1 MTNFEYYIKGN
12 RFEKGWSVFA
22 NNYYPKGTGSPIE
35 RYNNW
40 LLKEHEEP
48 ILDDIEKEYLSNIIK
63 PFKDKV
69 STISKRAS
77 FNSTGVDCYIEIRV
91 KRVGNGYDFVS
102 LPTFKPSTKMYKNM
116 KIGHIY
122 SLEELNL

>member
-1 MTNFEYYIKGN
+1 MTHFEYYIKGN
-12 RFEKGWSVFA
+12 KFEEGWRVFVE
-22 NNYYPKGTGSPIE
+22 TS
-35 RYNNW
+35 YNKIGRALNQYNKW
-40 LLKEHEEP
+40 LLEEHEEP
-48 ILDDIEKEYLSNIIK
+48 ILDDVEKEYLSNIIK
-63 PFKDKV
+63 PFKDRV
-69 STISKRAS
+69 STISKHAS
-77 FNSTGVDCYIEIRV
+77 INSTGVDCYIEIRV

>member
-1 MTNFEYYIKGN
+1 MTNFEYYIKSN
-12 RFEKGWSVFA
+12 KFEEGWRVFVE
-22 NNYYPKGTGSPIE
+22 TS
-35 RYNNW
+35 YNKIGRALNQYNKW
-40 LLKEHEEP
+40 LLEEHEEP
-48 ILDDIEKEYLSNIIK
+48 ILDDVEKEYLSNIIK
-63 PFKDKV
+63 PFKDRV

-77 FNSTGVDCYIEIRV
+77 FNSTGVDYYIEIRV

-102 LPTFKPSTKMYKNM
+102 LPTFKLSTKMYKNM

>member
-12 RFEKGWSVFA
+12 KFEEGWRVFVE
-22 NNYYPKGTGSPIE
+22 TS
-35 RYNNW
+35 YNKIGRALNQYNKW
-40 LLKEHEEP
+40 LLEEHEEP
-48 ILDDIEKEYLSNIIK
+48 ILDDVEKEYLSNIIK
-63 PFKDKV
+63 PFKDRV

-77 FNSTGVDCYIEIRV
+77 FNSTGVDYYIEIRV

-102 LPTFKPSTKMYKNM
+102 LPTFKLSTKMYKNM

>member
-12 RFEKGWSVFA
+12 KFEEGWRVFVE
-22 NNYYPKGTGSPIE
+22 TS
-35 RYNNW
+35 YNKIGRALNQYNKW
-40 LLKEHEEP
+40 LLEEHEEP

-63 PFKDKV
+63 PFKDRV

-77 FNSTGVDCYIEIRV
+77 FNSTGVDYYIEIRV

>member
-1 MTNFEYYIKGN
+1 MTNFEYYIASGKGK
-12 RFEKGWSVFA
+12 EGWIAFVETAPFR
-22 NNYYPKGTGSPIE
+22 TGGRAIDK
-35 RYNNW
+35 YNNW
-40 LLKEHEEP
+40 LLEEHEEP
-48 ILDDIEKEYLSNIIK
+48 ILDDVEKEYLSNIIK
-63 PFKDKV
+63 PFKDRV

-77 FNSTGVDCYIEIRV
+77 FNSTGVDYYIEIRV

-102 LPTFKPSTKMYKNM
+102 LPTFKLSTKMYKNM

>member
-1 MTNFEYYIKGN
+1 MTNFDYYIKGG
-12 RFEKGWSVFA
+12 RGDEGWTKFYNTSHHR
-22 NNYYPKGTGSPIE
+22 KGTTTINK
-35 RYNNW
+35 YNKW
-40 LLKEHEEP
+40 LLEEHEEP
-48 ILDDIEKEYLSNIIK
+48 ILDDVEKEYLSNIIK
-63 PFKDKV
+63 PFKDRV

-77 FNSTGVDCYIEIRV
+77 FNSTGVDYYIEIRV

-102 LPTFKPSTKMYKNM
+102 LPTFKLSTKMYKNM